1 MRRLSIL
8 AAMVVKDLRR
18 HRRAPL
24 AILLML
30 SFPLVFAGL
39 LALSFGGGGEP
50 SVPRVHLLIEDRDGG
65 LAGNLVRSAFTAE
78 QAAEY
83 FDIEAVGEEGLQRME
98 AGEASALL
106 RLPENFTE
114 DLLEGRTVTLELI
127 RNPAQSILPEIAEQI
142 TTVLAEGLSSASYLL
157 DQPLSRVTT
166 FLRGDGENPSD
177 QQVSEIAVA
186 VNQVVTRAGPV
197 LFPPLI
203 TLETASLEDLQ
214 AEEADPGSLSA
225 PSPEEEAE
233 ESSGEEPISQTT
245 TIFLFILPGI
255 AVFALFTLG
264 DHVMRDLLLESER
277 GTLGRQLVA
286 PLGTGTVV
294 AGKALST
301 AAVSCLSLMLLSLAA
316 WWIGGRGVS
325 LPAFALLAGSLVLA
339 ITGTAATLYGLAR
352 TPKQGATISSVVYL
366 VMAFASGSF
375 LPLNAL
381 PASVQAVAPVTPFYW
396 ATQGFQALLL
406 ERADVVGV
414 WTNIAVLS
422 VLGAVLLATGSTLL
436 GRRLR
441 QGALA

>member
-1 MRRLSIL
+1 MKRLPIL
-8 AAMVVKDLRR
+8 AAMVIKDLRR
-18 HRRAPL
+18 QRRAPL

-39 LALSFGGGGEP
+39 LALSFGGGGDS
-50 SVPRVHLLIEDRDGG
+50 SVPKVHLLIEDRDGG
-65 LAGNLVRSAFTAE
+65 LAGNLVRSAFTAD

-83 FDIEAVGEEGLQRME
+83 FDIETVGEEGLERME

-114 DLLEGRTVTLELI
+114 DLLEGRTTTLELI
-127 RNPAQSILPEIAEQI
+127 RNPAQSVLPEIAEQI

-157 DQPLSRVTT
+157 DQPLNRVTN
-166 FLRGDGENPSD
+166 LLEGGGESPTD
-177 QQVSEIAVA
+177 QQVSDIAVA

-197 LFPPLI
+197 LFPPLV
-203 TLETASLEDLQ
+203 TLETASLEDVR
-214 AEEADPGSLSA
+214 AEEAGT
-225 PSPEEEAE
+225 EALADNRDE
-233 ESSGEEPISQTT
+233 AAAEDSDGPPLSQTT

-277 GTLGRQLVA
+277 GTLGRQLAA
-286 PLGTGTVV
+286 PVGPATVV

-301 AAVSCLSLMLLSLAA
+301 AAVSCFSLLLLSLAA

-325 LPAFALLAGSLVLA
+325 LGAFALLAGSLVLA

-352 TPKQGATISSVVYL
+352 TPKQGATISSVIYL

-375 LPLNAL
+375 LPYDSL
-381 PASVQAVAPVTPFYW
+381 PASVQAVSPFTPFYW

-406 ERADVVGV
+406 ERIGLEGV
-414 WTNIAVLS
+414 WTHITVLS
-422 VLGAVLLATGSTLL
+422 VLGAVLLATGSMLL

-441 QGALA
+441 QGVLA